1 MSMIIII
8 PKPFQN
14 SDGTTHT
21 ALNKFQ
27 IASIVKYSIFGYW
40 AKSYG
45 FLDIKHKDQGD
56 FPTLKDLYL
65 IEKYL
70 ENVYTN

>member
-1 MSMIIII
+1 MIIII

-14 SDGTTHT
+14 SDGKYYT
-21 ALNKFQ
+21 LLWINPN
-27 IASIVKYSIFGYW
+27 SIVKYSIFGYW

-70 ENVYTN
+70 ENLYTN